1 LEIQANFSGNS
12 SRLGEE
18 KNMEGLEKFTDY
30 TPEEQEELI
39 AQSLETNE
47 GRSALAQAMVEPI
60 RRSLEYQAVGRKLL
74 LVDELPQG
82 ALARYERD
90 VAMNA
95 AVVGRR
101 GAVPD
106 QLIEG
111 EEILVPLFEIATNPQ
126 VRLSEIKA
134 RRFYIVDRAQI
145 KAKEAIQKDE
155 DTCIFSALLT
165 AVDNFNQQI
174 VINGA
179 GALAPESLNAAFR
192 FIENHDLV
200 VTKIVMHPSV
210 YADVRMFGKDMYDE
224 ATTREILTSGLFG
237 HLWTADIHVSSRM
250 DRNNVLCVASP
261 DTVGAFPVRQD
272 ITVLPA
278 DDPKKLRLGWV
289 IYEEVG
295 VVVINSY
302 AISAVDMLATT

>member
-1 LEIQANFSGNS
+1 MAFD
-12 SRLGEE
+12 
-18 KNMEGLEKFTDY
+18 KNTLSTEAKEAV
-30 TPEEQEELI
+30 I
-39 AQSLETNE
+39 AQALSTDE
-47 GRSALAQAMVEPI
+47 GRTALAQAMVEPI

-90 VAMNA
+90 VAA
-95 AVVGRR
+95 IAHVISRR

-106 QLIEG
+106 QIQEG
-111 EEILVPLFEIATNPQ
+111 EEILVPTFEIAANPQ

-145 KAKEAIQKDE
+145 KAKEAIQKEE
-155 DTCIFSALLT
+155 DANIFSALIAAADT
-165 AVDNFNQQI
+165 RGDQI
-174 VINGA
+174 VMNVGTLSPA
-179 GALAPESLNAAFR
+179 SLNTAFR
-192 FIENHDLV
+192 FIEQHDLV
-200 VTKIVMHPSV
+200 ATKIVTHANQ
-210 YADVRMFGKDMYDE
+210 YAQIRVFGKDFYDE

-237 HLWTADIHVSSRM
+237 HLWTADIHVSSKM
-250 DRNNVLCVASP
+250 DPDTVLVVASP
-261 DTVGAFPVRQD
+261 DTVGAFPIRQD

-295 VVVINSY
+295 IVVVNDY
-302 AISAVDMLATT
+302 AVAKIELTSGT